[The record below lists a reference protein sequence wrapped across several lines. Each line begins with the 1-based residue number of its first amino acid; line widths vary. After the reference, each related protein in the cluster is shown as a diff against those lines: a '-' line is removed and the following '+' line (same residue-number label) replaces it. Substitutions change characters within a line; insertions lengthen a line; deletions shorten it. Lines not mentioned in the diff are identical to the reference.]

1 MVINVIGAGLAGC
14 EAAMK
19 IANRGIAVRLFEMK
33 PQKRTPAHHT
43 DLFGELVCSNSL
55 KAMRVESAA
64 GLLKEEMRR
73 LGSFLMRC
81 ADRCQVPAG
90 GALAV
95 DREQFASLVTEGIR
109 QHPLITV
116 VHGEVTDIPDDAVTV
131 IATGPLTSDALAKK
145 IEERFGDSLSFFDA
159 AAPIVT
165 AESIDMDYAFT
176 ASRYDRGGDD
186 DYINCPMNKEEYEV
200 FYHALVNA
208 ERAPL
213 HDFDVSNPKVYEG
226 CMPVEVLAQRGEGTL
241 RFGPM
246 KPVGLIDPRTGH
258 RAWALLQLRKENAAG
273 TMYNLVGFQTN
284 LKFPEQKRVFSLI
297 PALHRAEFV
306 RYGVMHRNT
315 FLCSPKVLR
324 ADFSVKEN
332 SKLFFAGQIT
342 GVEGYM
348 ESAASGI
355 MAGMNAARLLEGKET
370 LVLPPDTMTGALAR
384 YIADP
389 SVKKFQ
395 PMGANFGVLPE
406 LANRPR
412 DKRLRAAAYAARAL
426 ASLDNYITEN
436 IGDVK

>member
-1 MVINVIGAGLAGC
+1 MYINVIGAGLAGC
-14 EAAMK
+14 EAAMQ
-19 IANRGIAVRLFEMK
+19 IANRGIDVRLYEMK
-33 PQKRTPAHHT
+33 PHKRTPAHKT

-73 LGSFLMRC
+73 LDSFLMKC
-81 ADRCQVPAG
+81 ADKCQVPAG

-95 DREQFASLVTEGIR
+95 DREIFAKLVTDGITA
-109 QHPLITV
+109 HPRITV
-116 VHGEVTDIPDDAVTV
+116 INEEITEIPTDAVTV
-131 IATGPLTSDALAKK
+131 IATGPLTSDGLAKA
-145 IEERFGDSLSFFDA
+145 IEDKFGSSLSFFDA

-165 AESIDMDYAFT
+165 AESIDMDYAFA

-186 DYINCPMNKEEYEV
+186 DYINCPLNKEEYEI
-200 FYHALVNA
+200 FYQALIAA

-213 HDFDVSNPKVYEG
+213 HDFDVNNPKVYEG

-284 LKFPEQKRVFSLI
+284 LKFAEQKRVFSLI
-297 PALHRAEFV
+297 PALHNADFV

-315 FLCSPKVLR
+315 FLCSPKVLNS
-324 ADFSVKEN
+324 DYSVKEN
-332 SKLFFAGQIT
+332 NQLFFAGQIT

-355 MAGMNAARLLEGKET
+355 MAGINAARLYSGKRPLT
-370 LVLPPDTMTGALAR
+370 LPEDTMIGALSR

-389 SVKKFQ
+389 TVKKFQ

-406 LANRPR
+406 LAQRPK
-412 DKRLRAAAYAARAL
+412 DKRERAAAYAQRAID
-426 ASLDNYITEN
+426 SLHKFIFEN
-436 IGDVK
+436 AGD

>member
-1 MVINVIGAGLAGC
+1 MKINVIGAGLAGC
-14 EAAMK
+14 EAAMQ
-19 IANRGIAVRLFEMK
+19 IASAGIPVRLYEMK
-33 PQKRTPAHHT
+33 PNKKSPAHKT
-43 DLFGELVCSNSL
+43 DYFGELVCSNSL

-73 LGSFLMRC
+73 LNSFLMQC
-81 ADRCQVPAG
+81 ADKCQVPAG

-95 DREQFASLVTEGIR
+95 DREKFAQLVTEGI
-109 QHPLITV
+109 QSQPLIEV
-116 VHGEVTDIPDDAVTV
+116 VSEEITAIPESGITV
-131 IATGPLTSDALAKK
+131 IATGPLTSDALAKA

-165 AESIDMDYAFT
+165 AESVNMEYAFT
-176 ASRYDRGGDD
+176 ASRYERGGED
-186 DYINCPMNKEEYEV
+186 DYINCPMNKEEYER
-200 FYHALVNA
+200 FYNALVSA

-226 CMPVEVLAQRGEGTL
+226 CMPVEVMAQRGEGTL

-246 KPVGLIDPRTGH
+246 KPVGLIDPKTGH
-258 RAWALLQLRKENAAG
+258 RPWAVLQLRKENAAG

-297 PALHRAEFV
+297 PALHNADFV

-315 FLCSPKVLR
+315 FLCSPKILN

-332 SKLFFAGQIT
+332 KNLFFAGQIT

-355 MAGMNAARLLEGKET
+355 LAGMNAVRVLRGQPT
-370 LVLPPDTMTGALAR
+370 LVFPADTMMGALSR

-389 SVKKFQ
+389 TVKKFQ
-395 PMGANFGVLPE
+395 PMGANLGILPE
-406 LANRPR
+406 LEKRPR
-412 DKRLRAAAYAARAL
+412 DKRERAAAYAYRAL
-426 ASLDNYITEN
+426 ASQEIYIKEQL
-436 IGDVK
+436 GMGE

>member
-73 LGSFLMRC
+73 LGSFLMQC

-165 AESIDMDYAFT
+165 AESVDMEYAFT